1 MWSLIASLC
10 LVRNK
15 PTTFKTPMHP
25 TDTVTANSIG
35 GRTMNYG
42 YLKWTAIIAFLIVF
56 PALAFL
62 VLVAM
67 FMFVAGGD

>member
-1 MWSLIASLC
+1 
-10 LVRNK
+10 
-15 PTTFKTPMHP
+15 MHP
-25 TDTVTANSIG
+25 TDTVTANSTG
-35 GRTMNYG
+35 GTIMNYG

>member
-1 MWSLIASLC
+1 
-10 LVRNK
+10 
-15 PTTFKTPMHP
+15 MHP
-25 TDTVTANSIG
+25 TDTVTTNSIG

-67 FMFVAGGD
+67 LMFVAGGD